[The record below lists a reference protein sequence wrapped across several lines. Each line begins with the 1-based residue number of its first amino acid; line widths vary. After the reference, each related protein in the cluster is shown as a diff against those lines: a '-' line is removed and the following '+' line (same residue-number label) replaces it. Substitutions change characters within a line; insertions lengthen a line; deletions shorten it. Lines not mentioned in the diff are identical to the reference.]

1 MKAIFPYLGNFI
13 LPKKDIEKIKQ
24 IYNDNLNVNFNIDTC
39 ISENNNFNY
48 FRDNSF
54 FIYDQTTRASFSE
67 LKSAL
72 GIGVPASSPTV
83 PSPKTEIPKVSQAQ
97 APVEQLNDDDIMSN
111 SFFTTLKML

>member
-1 MKAIFPYLGNFI
+1 MKIIFPYLGNFI
-13 LPKKDIEKIKQ
+13 LPKKDIEKLKQ
-24 IYNDNLNVNFNIDTC
+24 IYNDNLNENFNINTC

-54 FIYDQTTRASFSE
+54 FIYDQTTRASISE

-72 GIGVPASSPTV
+72 GIGTNTSQQSKPAT
-83 PSPKTEIPKVSQAQ
+83 KVETKKIEKIES
-97 APVEQLNDDDIMSN
+97 EKQLDDDDIMSN

>member
-13 LPKKDIEKIKQ
+13 LPKKDIEKLKQ
-24 IYNDNLNVNFNIDTC
+24 IYNDNSNENFNINTC
-39 ISENNNFNY
+39 ISENNNFSY

-54 FIYDQTTRASFSE
+54 FIYDQTTRASFNE

-72 GIGVPASSPTV
+72 GIGIPTPSQTA
-83 PSPKTEIPKVSQAQ
+83 PSPKTEIPKISQTQ
-97 APVEQLNDDDIMSN
+97 APEKQLNDDDIMSN

>member
-13 LPKKDIEKIKQ
+13 LPKKDIEKLKQ
-24 IYNDNLNVNFNIDTC
+24 IYNDNLNENFSANTC

-48 FRDNSF
+48 FKDNSF

-72 GIGVPASSPTV
+72 GIGGTNTLQPQKPAIE
-83 PSPKTEIPKVSQAQ
+83 TETKK
-97 APVEQLNDDDIMSN
+97 EQKIINKHQLDDNDIMSN

>member
-24 IYNDNLNVNFNIDTC
+24 IYNDNLNENFNIDTC

-54 FIYDQTTRASFSE
+54 FIYDQTTRASISE

-72 GIGVPASSPTV
+72 GIGTPIQSSTTPT
-83 PSPKTEIPKVSQAQ
+83 PKIKTQTIQKIEKND
-97 APVEQLNDDDIMSN
+97 EQLNDDDIMSN